1 MPKKFVLIDAHSI
14 IYRSYF
20 AFINNPL
27 KNSKGVTTSGIYGF
41 LNTLE
46 KIKEKIGSDYIALAY
61 DAPGKTFRDEVFE
74 EYKATRPPP
83 PEDIP
88 FQVDTVKEICA
99 LLGISG
105 FELQGYE
112 ADDLLATFAVQLQQ
126 KGDVYIV
133 TSDKDLMQL
142 VNDTVFVYDAYK
154 DLVYTKQKVAKKFG
168 VPPDRIGD
176 YLALTGDTIDNIP
189 GVPGIGPK
197 RAKTILE
204 QYPTF
209 KAAIEQEQR
218 IVEHREQ
225 ALLSRRLVELDRK
238 VPLQVTPQDLAVRKP
253 DIDKLMPIL
262 LDLEL
267 HAYIKT
273 ISQKQ
278 STEVPVVDTSD
289 TEDISVGSAVGIVVG
304 HDSVHLCTGSDTVYR
319 LPVDRIQSVLENK
332 KTVIVGHGLKDF
344 IKQTG
349 ITADLFDVMIAA
361 WVIDPTRRSYKLED
375 IVLHTLNEYMNAAPA
390 NAALRL
396 YQLYP
401 QIIAQLASQAPV
413 YHDIEAPL
421 IPVLAA
427 MEQRGIM
434 IDMDYFATLNK
445 EFTSEIAGMEKDIH
459 KAAGR
464 KFNINSPKQLAGV
477 LFDDLGLKP
486 SKRGKSHYSTSV
498 EVLQQLGKQ
507 HPLPEKILKYRE
519 YTKIRS
525 TYIEPLMAAAKNNRI
540 HTTFNQTGTSTGRLS
555 SSNPNVQNIPVRTDI
570 GRRIRKG
577 FIADRGYVLVS
588 ADYSQIELRIL
599 AHITG
604 DRTLRQ
610 AFEEKKDIHTHTAS
624 LVLHIPEKEVTPA
637 HRRLAK
643 VVNYGLIYGLSDYG
657 LAQGLDIPLQQATE
671 FMQTYYSLYPEVAE
685 WREQAIQEA
694 EEKGYTQTLL
704 GRRRPM
710 SELKAGNRAVREFG
724 KRVAINTPVQGTA
737 ADLIKLAM
745 IAVEKSLIKS
755 GFRRGLL
762 LSIHD
767 ELVFEIEQDRL
778 DEAVGIITACMEHA
792 LDLVIPIEVSVGS
805 GRHWDE
811 AHSFS

>member
-1 MPKKFVLIDAHSI
+1 MLKKFVLIDAHSI

-46 KIKEKIGSDYIALAY
+46 KIKEKVGSDYMALAY

-88 FQVDTVKEICA
+88 FQVDTVKEICS
-99 LLGISG
+99 LLGIPG
-105 FELQGYE
+105 FELEGYE
-112 ADDLLATFAVQLQQ
+112 ADDLLATFATSLQ
-126 KGDVYIV
+126 KHGKVFIV

-142 VNDTVFVYDAYK
+142 VSDTVFVYDAYK
-154 DLVYTKQKVAKKFG
+154 DLVYTKQEVTKKFG
-168 VPPDRIGD
+168 VPPERIGD
-176 YLALTGDTIDNIP
+176 FLALTGDTIDNIP

-204 QYPTF
+204 KYPTF
-209 KAAIEQEQR
+209 KAALEHEQR
-218 IVEHREQ
+218 IAEHRDQ
-225 ALLSRRLVELDRK
+225 ALLSRKLVELECK
-238 VPLQVTPQDLAVRKP
+238 VPLDVTPQDLSVGKP

-273 ISQKQ
+273 ISRSQQ
-278 STEVPVVDTSD
+278 TEVHAVEVKDTGALSTGD
-289 TEDISVGSAVGIVVG
+289 AVGLVYE
-304 HDSVHLCTGSDTVYR
+304 HDTVY
-319 LPVDRIQSVLENK
+319 LSTDENTVYKIPADKIHTVFKSK
-332 KTVIVGHGLKDF
+332 KIVTAGYGLKEF
-344 IKQTG
+344 VKQTG
-349 ITADLFDVMIAA
+349 ITADLFDVLIAS
-361 WVIDPTRRSYKLED
+361 WVIDPTRRSYKFED
-375 IVLHTLNEYMNAAPA
+375 IVLHTLNEYTRPTPA
-390 NAALRL
+390 NQAQLLYRL
-396 YQLYP
+396 YPKLTEQLGS
-401 QIIAQLASQAPV
+401 QIKV
-413 YHDIEAPL
+413 YQEIEEPL
-421 IPVLAA
+421 IPVLAR

-434 IDMDYFATLNK
+434 IDMDYLSTLNT
-445 EFTSEIAGMEKDIH
+445 EFTSEIADMEKEIH
-459 KAAGR
+459 TLAGKR
-464 KFNINSPKQLAGV
+464 FNINSPKQLAGI
-477 LFDDLGLKP
+477 LFEDLGLKP
-486 SKRGKSHYSTSV
+486 IKRGKSHYSTSV
-498 EVLQQLGKQ
+498 DVLQQLGKR
-507 HPLPEKILKYRE
+507 HPLPKNILKYRE
-519 YTKIRS
+519 YTKIKS
-525 TYIEPLMAAAKNNRI
+525 TYIEPLMAAAEKNRI

-555 SSNPNVQNIPVRTDI
+555 SSNPNVQNIPIRTDI

-577 FIADRGYVLVS
+577 FIADRDYVLVS

-599 AHITG
+599 AHITE
-604 DRTLRQ
+604 DRTLRT
-610 AFEEKKDIHTHTAS
+610 AFEENKDIHTHTAS
-624 LVLHIPEKEVTPA
+624 LVLKIPEKDVTPA

-657 LAQGLDIPLQQATE
+657 LAQGLDIPLERATE
-671 FMQTYYSLYPEVAE
+671 FMQTYYTLYPEVAE

-694 EEKGYTQTLL
+694 EEKGYTETLL

-710 SELKAGNRAVREFG
+710 PELEASNRTVREFG
-724 KRVAINTPVQGTA
+724 KRVAINTPIQGTA
-737 ADLIKLAM
+737 ADLVKLAM

-755 GFRRGLL
+755 GFQRGLL

-767 ELVFEIEQDRL
+767 DLVFEIEKDRL
-778 DEAVGIITACMEHA
+778 DEAIGIIKPCMEHA